1 MTAQG
6 GDDLMGWIEKI
17 KDIIGGLRASG
28 KNEKEIED
36 IVQQAA
42 DKATVAGVFRVPEKL
57 LTAPEYEQQYQIF
70 AKAAGEAMKR
80 LKEKINEAGMTAGQ
94 VAATIRKMYSV
105 RQQESNNWRKMHGL
119 PMRRKGKRRR

>member
-1 MTAQG
+1 
-6 GDDLMGWIEKI
+6 MGWIEMI

-36 IVQQAA
+36 IVQQAS
-42 DKATVAGVFRVPEKL
+42 DKATIKAGK
-57 LTAPEYEQQYQIF
+57 
-70 AKAAGEAMKR
+70 
-80 LKEKINEAGMTAGQ
+80 KEVEGKSERDAVDALYYALEVMRIASKGQ
-94 VAATIRKMYSV
+94 